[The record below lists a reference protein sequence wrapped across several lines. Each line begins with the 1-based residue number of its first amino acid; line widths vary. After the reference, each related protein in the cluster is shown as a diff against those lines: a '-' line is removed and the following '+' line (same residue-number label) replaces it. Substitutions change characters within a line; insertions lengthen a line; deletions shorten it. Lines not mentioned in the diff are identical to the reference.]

1 MPRLSPVA
9 AGGRLQPPAAGA
21 GHRLMG
27 GMHKTAAIADRA
39 DAGSLDPV
47 GCG

>member
-9 AGGRLQPPAAGA
+9 PGGRLQPPAAGA

-27 GMHKTAAIADRA
+27 GMRNTIAIADRA
-39 DAGSLDPV
+39 DAGPLDPV